1 MPRHLLGVFVFGGVG
16 VFLVFCLLGAATGVR
31 ASRSVP

>member
-1 MPRHLLGVFVFGGVG
+1 MPRHLVGAFVFGGAG
-16 VFLVFCLLGAATGVR
+16 VFLVLCLLGAATGVR